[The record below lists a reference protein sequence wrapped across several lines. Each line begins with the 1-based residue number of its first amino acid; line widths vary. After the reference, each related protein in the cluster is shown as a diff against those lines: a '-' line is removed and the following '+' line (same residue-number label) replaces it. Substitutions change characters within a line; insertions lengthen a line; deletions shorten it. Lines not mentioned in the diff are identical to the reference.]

1 MLSGGRGEGVRPLED
16 DRIDAIPWSVLHDST
31 ERGRRGAQPAR
42 RRIMRANRVESG
54 IFATRIRRKNKEA
67 LERGLLKIRGSLEG
81 IRTPDLRLERAMS

>member
-16 DRIDAIPWSVLHDST
+16 DLIDAIPWSVLHDST
-31 ERGRRGAQPAR
+31 ERGRRGAQLAR

-54 IFATRIRRKNKEA
+54 IFATCIRRKKEA